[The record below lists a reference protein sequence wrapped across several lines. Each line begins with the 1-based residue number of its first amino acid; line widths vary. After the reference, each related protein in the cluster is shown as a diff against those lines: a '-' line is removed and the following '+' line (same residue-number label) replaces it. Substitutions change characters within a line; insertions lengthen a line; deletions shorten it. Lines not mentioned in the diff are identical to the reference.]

1 VATAPLGLPIM
12 PYAEPFAVTI
22 GTNTTIAAVTLA
34 RPATLNIT
42 VGI

>member
-1 VATAPLGLPIM
+1 
-12 PYAEPFAVTI
+12 VTI
-22 GTNTTIAAVTLA
+22 GTNTTIAAATLA